1 MDIYGRILKTRGSL
15 TTIDRPTKPIG
26 SLLKELIDMKGMNP
40 YSLARSSGVSHSQI
54 VRILHN
60 KAKRPKFETMVA
72 FCIGLELTYYESMR
86 FFRDAGYYDFENENR
101 LHNDMVLYTMIL
113 QTPGIDLVH
122 ANILLIL
129 GMYEL
134 INHECSISQRPSLV
148 PSYLTATDYISR
160 KYPQVPAYKTQML
173 LDWNIYTQSDEIRDI
188 IEKLRTIEK
197 EWEATNYMEQFD
209 KHEEQ

>member
-1 MDIYGRILKTRGSL
+1 MDIYARILEEREFLK
-15 TTIDRPTKPIG
+15 TIDRPTKPIG
-26 SLLKELIDMKGMNP
+26 TLLKELIDMKGMNP

-54 VRILHN
+54 VRILQN

-72 FCIGLELTYYESMR
+72 FCIGLGLTYYESMR

-134 INHECSISQRPSLV
+134 IKRENSVSWMPSLV
-148 PSYLTATDYISR
+148 PSYLTAVDHID
-160 KYPQVPAYKTQML
+160 KVYPDILSDVSQEQL
-173 LDWNIYTQSDEIRDI
+173 LQNMYHDKETIDEIVAKLES
-188 IEKLRTIEK
+188 IET
-197 EWEATNYMEQFD
+197 EWEKSNEQ
-209 KHEEQ
+209 